1 MAYLKRHSTHASYA
15 IYTAFSASLVSHE
28 TSRKA
33 GISIFTGKCETYYLK
48 VSKITRC
55 ALLCSGVIHI
65 VTANIKSEFLTTE
78 ILGEA
83 QLIDQA
89 IVIHQEG
96 NLELAAELYQ
106 KALEINPD
114 SYDALNFLGLIDY
127 QKGNWVESIE
137 WFKQAIRIFPANP
150 SFYLNIGNSLK
161 QLGRVEDAKI
171 LYAEAIKLDPYLMDA
186 YRSLAVL
193 HHASNEFQLALD
205 VLNSATEKLNESNQS
220 ILNLEQLISLIILK
234 SSVQRQMNC
243 PREALETLEE
253 MRVIKFTEALETKKA
268 LDQEG
273 QVPLDPRLLGDVYL
287 NLGLTYEDLKELDKA
302 IDSYTKAA
310 QCGEHR
316 TSALFNR
323 GNAYQNLNRW
333 DDALVDYDQVLLWD
347 SEHVGAWLNRGL
359 LLYKQTHFQDALD
372 SLGRAISLDP
382 ENAVAYS
389 NLGVVQFELG
399 QMLDALF
406 SFEKATQYDPNYVE
420 AFSNKGNVL
429 KELRQLD
436 AALEA
441 YDKAIS
447 LNSNYYEAFTNRGV
461 VYFELER
468 FGDALL
474 DYERAIELNPLYA
487 SAHSNKGNVL
497 KERGELDAALASIS
511 RAVELQFKLIKE
523 SALDRRVKPQK
534 PMLVSLASKVLLE
547 LHALLELHEIPFFLA
562 YGTLLGIYRDG
573 EVLPHDKDLD
583 VGLGWNCSRE
593 KLIQVLSGSGK
604 YWIDP
609 KSTQPGIAGEGG
621 GVLDEVLNIGVIEKS
636 SGISIDFFFFKP
648 EGAHLLSGFHHLPYP
663 LMWRFT
669 PFELAPINYKGLQFN
684 TPGDP
689 QVYLTDIY
697 GPNWRIPDP
706 YFDSLVSGYNLDPR
720 SRGVSMVYAYS
731 RLFDQM
737 TEQNWKKAYGYC
749 KQLASYGESQLI
761 SSIER
766 YLAPLVLERQ

>member
-1 MAYLKRHSTHASYA
+1 M
-15 IYTAFSASLVSHE
+15 
-28 TSRKA
+28 
-33 GISIFTGKCETYYLK
+33 
-48 VSKITRC
+48 
-55 ALLCSGVIHI
+55 LCSGVIHI
-65 VTANIKSEFLTTE
+65 VTANIKTEFLTTE
-78 ILGEA
+78 ISDEA

-89 IVIHQEG
+89 IALHQEG
-96 NLELAAELYQ
+96 RLELAAELYQ
-106 KALEINPD
+106 KALKINPD

-127 QKGNWVESIE
+127 QKGKWVESIE

-161 QLGRVEDAKI
+161 QLGRAEDAKI
-171 LYAEAIKLDPYLMDA
+171 LYAEAIKLDPHMMDA
-186 YRSLAVL
+186 YHSLAVL
-193 HHASNEFQLALD
+193 HHSSNEFQLALE
-205 VLNSATEKLNESNQS
+205 VLKSATAKLNESNPS
-220 ILNLEQLISLIILK
+220 ISNSERLISLNIFK
-234 SSVQRQMNC
+234 SSVQRHLKC
-243 PREALETLEE
+243 PEEALETLEE
-253 MRVIKFTEALETKKA
+253 IKAVNFTETIESIKSIKA
-268 LDQEG
+268 LDPEG
-273 QVPLDPRLLGDVYL
+273 QLTLDPRLMGDVYL
-287 NLGLTYEDLKELDKA
+287 NLGLTYEDLNELDNA

-310 QCGEHR
+310 HCCER
-316 TSALFNR
+316 FTTALFNR
-323 GNAYQNLNRW
+323 GNVYQNLNRW
-333 DDALVDYDQVLLWD
+333 DDALRDYDQVLVWED
-347 SEHVGAWLNRGL
+347 EHVGAWLNRGL
-359 LLYKQTHFQDALD
+359 LLYKQTHFQGALD
-372 SLGRAISLDP
+372 SLRRAITLDP
-382 ENAVAYS
+382 ESAVAYS

-406 SFEKATQYDPNYVE
+406 SFDKATQYDPHYVE

-429 KELRQLD
+429 KELRQFD

-447 LNSNYYEAFTNRGV
+447 LNSNYFEAFTNRGV

-497 KERGELDAALASIS
+497 KERGDLDAALASIS
-511 RAVELQFKLIKE
+511 RAIELQFKLIKE
-523 SALDRRVKPQK
+523 GALDRRVKPQK
-534 PMLVSLASKVLLE
+534 PMQVSLASKVLLE

-593 KLIQVLSGSGK
+593 KLLQVLSGSGK

-609 KSTQPGIAGEGG
+609 KSTQSGHAGEGDA
-621 GVLDEVLNIGVIEKS
+621 VLDEVLNIGVIEKS
-636 SGISIDFFFFKP
+636 SSISIDFFFFKP
-648 EGAHLLSGFHHLPYP
+648 QGAHLLSGFHHLPYP

-689 QVYLTDIY
+689 EVYLKDIY

-749 KQLASYGESQLI
+749 KQLASYGQSELVG
-761 SSIER
+761 SIER
-766 YLAPLVLERQ
+766 YLAPLVLETK